1 MLASPPTIIPDTKKK
16 ILNDFSFLIRGAI
29 LKASVYQKKL
39 V

>member
-1 MLASPPTIIPDTKKK
+1 MLASPPTIIPDTKK